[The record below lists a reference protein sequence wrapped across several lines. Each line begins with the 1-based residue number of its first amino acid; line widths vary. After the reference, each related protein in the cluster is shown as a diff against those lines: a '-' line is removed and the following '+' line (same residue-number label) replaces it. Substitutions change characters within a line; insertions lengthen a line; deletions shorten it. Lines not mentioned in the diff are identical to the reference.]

1 MREEVRDALKRNKQ
15 LNYEKIASKMRV
27 SAKIADAMSAQ
38 NISKVDLAKK
48 MRKSPSEV
56 TKWLSGTHNFTI
68 DSLQE
73 ISLAL
78 GVDIT
83 TEQRPIATYQIEDS
97 SYRMETIDSSLN
109 VKATFVLPKHKT
121 RPQVY
126 NYSFCF

>member
-56 TKWLSGTHNFTI
+56 TKDT
-68 DSLQE
+68 
-73 ISLAL
+73 
-78 GVDIT
+78 
-83 TEQRPIATYQIEDS
+83 
-97 SYRMETIDSSLN
+97 
-109 VKATFVLPKHKT
+109 
-121 RPQVY
+121 
-126 NYSFCF
+126 